1 MGKKIEANEYD
12 LSKIFSSEFEFHIP
26 PYQRPYSWTKDEV
39 SVLFD
44 DLYDF
49 YTNEKDDNYFL
60 GSIVLIK
67 NDNDPQADIIDGQ
80 QRLTSLSLLLSSIA
94 SRMVN
99 SKEEEELKKDLKEY
113 LIEPGK
119 KLEGLSSKPRLTLR
133 KKDNDFFKKYIQ
145 EIDINELLKLDTTK
159 LNEPQKHIVENV
171 DVFTKKIDQ
180 LFFDDRKQFVEFAT
194 FLLKRCYLVVVSTSS
209 QDSAFRIFSVMNNRG
224 LPLLATDIIKSEVI
238 GKIVSEK
245 QEEYTSIWENLEEK
259 VGRDD
264 FNNLFS
270 YIRMIFGKSK
280 AKKNLL
286 DEFRISVLFQFENN
300 PEEFINNILIP
311 YADSYYLIKNEA
323 YESSSRSKEIN
334 YLLKWMNKFDNSDW
348 ISPTILVFAEYAND
362 SDYIFEYLKKLE
374 RLSAYMYISSKDINF
389 RISRYAKIISQ
400 IQAYEDLS
408 ELDLTLEEREDF
420 KEKLNGDIYTM
431 VAKRRNYFIL
441 RLDSF
446 VSDLAAEY
454 NPKIL
459 TIEHVLPQTIKKGS
473 EWENIWFN
481 GLDQDSI
488 IELHNK
494 WLHKFG
500 NLVPLTRQKNSA
512 AQNFDFDMK
521 KEKYFTGKSGTSSY
535 ALTTHVLNKKE
546 WSPSVVEE
554 RQKEILDIFI
564 KEWLL

>member
-1 MGKKIEANEYD
+1 M
-12 LSKIFSSEFEFHIP
+12 
-26 PYQRPYSWTKDEV
+26 
-39 SVLFD
+39 
-44 DLYDF
+44 
-49 YTNEKDDNYFL
+49 
-60 GSIVLIK
+60 
-67 NDNDPQADIIDGQ
+67 
-80 QRLTSLSLLLSSIA
+80 
-94 SRMVN
+94 
-99 SKEEEELKKDLKEY
+99 
-113 LIEPGK
+113 
-119 KLEGLSSKPRLTLR
+119 
-133 KKDNDFFKKYIQ
+133 
-145 EIDINELLKLDTTK
+145 
-159 LNEPQKHIVENV
+159 NEPQKHIVENV

-209 QDSAFRIFSVMNNRG
+209 QDSAFRIFSVMNSRG

-245 QEEYTSIWENLEEK
+245 QEEYTYIWENLEEK

-270 YIRMIFGKSK
+270 YTRMIFGKSK

-300 PEEFINNILIP
+300 PEKFINDVLIP

-323 YESSSRSKEIN
+323 YESNSRSKEIN

-408 ELDLTLEEREDF
+408 ELDLTLEEKEEF
-420 KEKLNGDIYTM
+420 KVKLNGDIYTM

-473 EWENIWFN
+473 EWENIWFK

-488 IELHNK
+488 VELHNK

-564 KEWLL
+564 REWLL